1 MKVREGYKNT
11 EVGVIPEDWEFNRI
25 EEICQVKGGKRLP
38 QGYQLTNY
46 DTGQPYIRVSDMFM
60 GGVNTSELQFVPIE
74 VIDTI
79 KYYRISK
86 NDLFISVAGTLGLV
100 GQIPDKLDNANLT
113 ENADKLCDI
122 KCNKVYLLYCLMTDR
137 IQSLIK
143 NTSTLGAQPKLAL
156 TRIQKFALSI
166 PPIHEQQ
173 AIAAALSDVD
183 CLICS
188 LSKLI
193 NKKKSIKQGVMQEL
207 LTGKK
212 RLDGFSGEWKNYE
225 LRELLDY
232 EQPTNYIVKCT
243 EYLDKGIPVL
253 TAGKSF
259 VLGYTNE
266 KDGVL
271 MKVPVI
277 IFDDFTTDSK
287 YVTFPFKVKSS
298 AMKILNLK
306 NQSNSLRLIFELMQM
321 IDFPLTDHQRYWISE
336 YSKLVIKLPSEA
348 EEQTAI
354 ANILSDMDAEIEA
367 LEQKLNK
374 YNAIKQGMMQELLTG
389 RIRLI

>member
-1 MKVREGYKNT
+1 MPSYE
-11 EVGVIPEDWEFNRI
+11 
-25 EEICQVKGGKRLP
+25 EEIT

-79 KYYRISK
+79 KYYRIS
-86 NDLFISVAGTLGLV
+86 NDLFISAAGTLGLV

-212 RLDGFSGEWKNYE
+212 RLDGFSGEWKIMNWKIKF
-225 LRELLDY
+225 

-253 TAGKSF
+253 TAGKSLF
-259 VLGYTNE
+259 S
-266 KDGVL
+266 DIQ
-271 MKVPVI
+271 MKRWCP
-277 IFDDFTTDSK
+277 
-287 YVTFPFKVKSS
+287 YEGSS
-298 AMKILNLK
+298 NY
-306 NQSNSLRLIFELMQM
+306 F
-321 IDFPLTDHQRYWISE
+321 
-336 YSKLVIKLPSEA
+336 
-348 EEQTAI
+348 
-354 ANILSDMDAEIEA
+354 
-367 LEQKLNK
+367 
-374 YNAIKQGMMQELLTG
+374 
-389 RIRLI
+389 